1 MTDPKYTVNIFFE
14 PSRINGQQ
22 PINIGGVTQSCPTY
36 SDSYFVAYMPEIK
49 VSATGSSYANALS
62 NLLTA
67 VSSVTNP
74 GNGPLSNIRT
84 Y

>member
-1 MTDPKYTVNIFFE
+1 MTNPKYTVNIFFE

-22 PINIGGVTQSCPTY
+22 AVNIGGVTQSNPTY
-36 SDSYFVAYMPEIK
+36 TDSYFVASMPEIK

-67 VSSVTNP
+67 VSPVVDP